1 MRFTCLK
8 ENLNSGLA
16 IVSRAVA
23 GRTTLPITQNIL
35 LSAGEGRLKLT
46 ATNLEIAISTW
57 VGGQVDEEGDL
68 TLPARLLIDLVNT
81 LPDGSVD
88 LVTTSQNRGITIRS
102 ARFQSTVQGT
112 DASEFPPIPTIK
124 DATDAQIS
132 SQAIK
137 SGINQVAFAAASDDN
152 RPVLTGVK
160 LEIAK
165 NSMIM
170 AAADGFR
177 LGVYYGTLVEDAS
190 DVIDVIIPAKYL
202 TELARIIGDTDEAV
216 EISVTPQKNQL
227 QFKFGDVEMTTQL
240 LSGTFPNYSQLI
252 PGEFTTR
259 VEVDLKVL
267 QQATKMASIFAKDGS
282 NIVRFQFGSESGLPQ
297 GKLTISARTEEV
309 GENRGEID
317 ATVEGEGAKIA
328 FNSRYLI
335 DVFTAIN
342 SPRVALEM
350 TDHSSPGVIKPV
362 GSDQSAHV
370 IMPMFVQW

>member
-8 ENLNSGLA
+8 GNLNAGLA
-16 IVSRAVA
+16 IAGRAVA

-35 LSAGEGRLKLT
+35 LSATEGRLKLT
-46 ATNLEIAISTW
+46 ATNLEIVISTW
-57 VGGQVDEEGDL
+57 VGGQVDEEGEL

-81 LPDGSVD
+81 LPEGSVE
-88 LVTTSQNRGITIRS
+88 LVTTSQNRGLTVRS
-102 ARFQSTVQGT
+102 ARFQSTIQGT
-112 DASEFPPIPTIK
+112 DATEFPPIPTIK
-124 DATDAQIS
+124 DAIVAQIS
-132 SQAIK
+132 SQGIK
-137 SGINQVAFAAASDDN
+137 SAINQVAFAAATDDN

-160 LEIAK
+160 IEIAEDTI
-165 NSMIM
+165 IM

-177 LGVYYGTLVEDAS
+177 LGVYYGKLLQAAS
-190 DVIDVIIPAKYL
+190 DIIDVIIPAKYL
-202 TELARIIGDTDEAV
+202 MELARIIGDQDEVV

-227 QFKFGDVEMTTQL
+227 QFKFSDVEMTTPM

-252 PGEFTTR
+252 PVEYTTR
-259 VEVDLKVL
+259 LEVDLKEL

-309 GENRGEID
+309 GDNRGEID
-317 ATVEGEGAKIA
+317 ATVEGDGAKMA
-328 FNSRYLI
+328 FNSRYLM
-335 DVFTAIN
+335 DVFSAIS

-350 TDHSSPGVIKPV
+350 TDHSSPGVIRPV